1 MDEQLIDTYLKK
13 ISIRIVIMTDKCKF
27 IDSNN
32 PCKFNC
38 NYGDY
43 CYKHRRNFLIIDD
56 DIVRD
61 RFTGLS
67 KDYLKSDLV
76 SYLKNKMR
84 RKSSVSS
91 KEELFQ
97 EITKHITTIN
107 GYNELNH
114 TNEIIIIQSL
124 FRGKSIRDKNKGLK
138 CNNDED
144 FYTYDDLKDIP
155 KHFFYS
161 YVDSGKIRWG
171 FDIRSLDKLIIMGF
185 GNPYTTEPVPK
196 TVIDDVKNK
205 ISIMKQDSSYEDLT
219 DSIVRDRKETIKQK
233 VVDLFSFI
241 EQSGY
246 TCHIEWFTSLSLRR
260 LKELYKQLE
269 DVWNYRSQLS
279 EQMKR
284 SICPPNA
291 DIFKTP
297 MIEIMNYNQK
307 EDLQELILHEV
318 TKFTQSENDSD
329 RKLGFMY
336 FLIAFGTVSQP
347 CYLAH
352 IDWLSFMMNFQ

>member
-1 MDEQLIDTYLKK
+1 
-13 ISIRIVIMTDKCKF
+13 MTEKCKF
-27 IDSNN
+27 IDSANL
-32 PCKFNC
+32 CKFDC

-67 KDYLKSDLV
+67 KDYLKSDLAI
-76 SYLKNKMR
+76 YLKNKMR
-84 RKSSVSS
+84 KKSSASS

-97 EITKHITTIN
+97 EIKKHITTIN
-107 GYNELNH
+107 GYHEIDHNK
-114 TNEIIIIQSL
+114 EIIKIQSL
-124 FRGKSIRDKNKGLK
+124 FRGKSIRNKNKELK

-144 FYTYDDLKDIP
+144 FYTYDNLKDVP
-155 KHFFYS
+155 KQFFYS
-161 YVDSGKIRWG
+161 YIDNSNIRWG
-171 FDIRSLDKLIIMGF
+171 FDIRSLDKLLQMGF
-185 GNPYTTEPVPK
+185 PNPYTTEPVPQN
-196 TVIDDVKNK
+196 VIDDVKDK
-205 ISIMKQDSSYEDLT
+205 ISTMKLDPTYEDLT

-233 VVDLFSFI
+233 IVDLFSFI

-260 LKELYKQLE
+260 LKELYRQLE

-279 EQMKR
+279 NAMKR
-284 SICPPNA
+284 NICPPNA

-297 MIEIMNYNQK
+297 MIEVMNYNEK

-318 TKFTQSENDSD
+318 TKFTQAETDSD

-336 FLIAFGTVSQP
+336 FLIAFGMVSQP

-352 IDWLSFMMNFQ
+352 SDWLSFMMNFQ